1 MSSQFVVTWNDED
14 PHERDTYSYKFLIN
28 LYWIFF
34 AGRVLVNYLWKTSI
48 RLMFGWHF
56 FRWLSLTLLPT
67 SFPTSLLCLLKILF
81 LFFSLVTLQKYNT
94 SSISFLLLSFIF
106 LVKSPFIH
114 FVSIDYI
121 SLSNYNLFCNT
132 KLFYIWN
139 INYNSITTLTQIK
152 PLKLCI
158 NTLHFS
164 IIKVVN
170 VVTRFSSFTNEDIY
184 VEWKKK
190 KIKI

>member
-1 MSSQFVVTWNDED
+1 MKNIH
-14 PHERDTYSYKFLIN
+14 PIN
-28 LYWIFF
+28 VWLTFF
-34 AGRVLVNYLWKTSI
+34 QVALADSLAHVISN
-48 RLMFGWHF
+48 F
-56 FRWLSLTLLPT
+56 FTLFT
-67 SFPTSLLCLLKILF
+67 KNTF

-132 KLFYIWN
+132 KFFYIWN

-190 KIKI
+190 KNQNLDLKYFHIEEYNTN